1 MEIGGDLIFYF
12 WPHFLWVLVPWPG
25 IEFQPLAVS
34 AWSPNHWT
42 TREFPVVFLIEI
54 DELKQ
59 EANTRKMIRSLVERN
74 GQKMR
79 VQEKRKCVTVCY
91 PETDKGLV

>member
-1 MEIGGDLIFYF
+1 M
-12 WPHFLWVLVPWPG
+12 
-25 IEFQPLAVS
+25 
-34 AWSPNHWT
+34 
-42 TREFPVVFLIEI
+42 VFLIEI